1 MSKLL
6 TEATVQE
13 IQLELIRRTR
23 YNAFDG
29 ERVYAALVRHR
40 ELWEAVLMDRP
51 GLSHG
56 ALSAAGLIK
65 LRDLSDNYWNVDT
78 LYILCPDT
86 ASARRMAD
94 YAESEGRG
102 ELVQVHDGRQ
112 EVDRALGSAG
122 DGPAIVSI
130 GGIEAAF

>member
-1 MSKLL
+1 MPKML

-29 ERVYAALVRHR
+29 ERVYAALMRHQ

-56 ALSAAGLIK
+56 GLSAMGLIK
-65 LRDLSDNYWNVDT
+65 LRDLSDNHWNVDT
-78 LYILCPDT
+78 LYILCPD
-86 ASARRMAD
+86 ARSARRLAD
-94 YAESEGRG
+94 NAESEGWG
-102 ELVQVHDGRQ
+102 ELVQVHDGQ
-112 EVDRALGSAG
+112 EAVGRALGSSHSEQ
-122 DGPAIVSI
+122 AIVSI
-130 GGIEAAF
+130 WWD